1 MTRDPLPPV
10 LLSEVRSLGFPIIL
24 TCPVCVH
31 TRVVQLLAFA
41 GLPDALTVEDLG
53 IPFDALGAGGRVAR
67 ALTLRALR
75 LKVAPLAPPAETMKR
90 VYIAPSRCAV
100 WEDDA
105 VT

>member
-10 LLSEVRSLGFPIIL
+10 LLSEVRSLGFPVIL

-67 ALTLRALR
+67 ALTLTTGSGSRISAR
-75 LKVAPLAPPAETMKR
+75 RGSGTGCRTGRHSCQKR
-90 VYIAPSRCAV
+90 TTRRC
-100 WEDDA
+100 
-105 VT
+105 